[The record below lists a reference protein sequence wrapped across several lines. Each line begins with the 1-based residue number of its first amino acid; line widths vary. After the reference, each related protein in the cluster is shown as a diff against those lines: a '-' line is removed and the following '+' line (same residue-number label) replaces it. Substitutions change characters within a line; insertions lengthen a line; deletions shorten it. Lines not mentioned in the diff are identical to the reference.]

1 MASKYYDEREER
13 DPAQQAQA
21 NDDGETLTSG
31 PEDEDPF
38 GALSKSTE
46 SEGGAAES
54 PQGSTRRRA
63 RREATRS
70 QQIGA
75 ESQFDPDGGDD
86 ETESGS
92 ELVELAEKGF
102 TADEAIRLIHVSQR
116 AAMSREAREAE
127 ETLRRLRFT
136 RWLIEHGMLD
146 EFSA

>member
-1 MASKYYDEREER
+1 MASKYYDERDER
-13 DPAQQAQA
+13 SAPGDDQAETQA
-21 NDDGETLTSG
+21 DGWESEQPLGTPSS
-31 PEDEDPF
+31 E
-38 GALSKSTE
+38 TE
-46 SEGGAAES
+46 SERNTPESRHGSVRQRAGRKSPSRPPTDGDGAAYVDE
-54 PQGSTRRRA
+54 
-63 RREATRS
+63 
-70 QQIGA
+70 
-75 ESQFDPDGGDD
+75 GDD

>member
-1 MASKYYDEREER
+1 MASKYYDEREEH
-13 DPAQQAQA
+13 DPAHAAQA
-21 NDDGETLTSG
+21 NDDTETQASG

-38 GALSKSTE
+38 GALSKSAET
-46 SEGGAAES
+46 EGGAAET
-54 PQGSTRRRA
+54 PQESTRPRA
-63 RREATRS
+63 RRKATRR

-102 TADEAIRLIHVSQR
+102 TADEAIRLVHVSQR

>member
-13 DPAQQAQA
+13 DAGQDMPAGDDIETQASGSE
-21 NDDGETLTSG
+21 GEDRL
-31 PEDEDPF
+31 
-38 GALSKSTE
+38 GALSESAE
-46 SEGGAAES
+46 SEAGAAES
-54 PQGSTRRRA
+54 PQGTVRRRA
-63 RREATRS
+63 RRKATRS
-70 QQIGA
+70 QQSGA
-75 ESQFDPDGGDD
+75 ESETDLDADDD

-92 ELVELAEKGF
+92 ELVQLEEKGF